1 MKKTEKKSPFKTV
14 GEQLPFYPDLKAD
27 ESEMHE
33 PFIGIYESS
42 SMLGES
48 EDITKR
54 IPVYT
59 FVKIETGEKYFVCQ
73 SYTIKKTLEAAK
85 KEFETLQDIVFQFVY
100 KGKGL
105 ADGKPFNLFT
115 TGYCTLEDYESSINP
130 KTK

>member
-1 MKKTEKKSPFKTV
+1 MKKEKKSTPFKTIA
-14 GEQLPFYPDLKAD
+14 EQLPFYPDLKTG
-27 ESEMHE
+27 ENEQHE

-48 EDITKR
+48 DDPTKR

-59 FVKIETGEKYFVCQ
+59 FVKIETGEKFFICQ
-73 SYTIKKTLEAAK
+73 SYTIKKTIEAAK
-85 KEFETLQDIVFQFVY
+85 KEFGTLQDIVFEFVY
-100 KGKGL
+100 KGKGT

-115 TGYCTLEDYESSINP
+115 TGYCTLEAYEASVNP